1 MGLADGVPGR
11 LGRGEGGAGLGQ
23 QHAPG
28 VGQRDAVPVTV
39 EQDRVEFVLQGPDRA
54 GDPGRHHV
62 QPPDARVNESS
73 SATATKYSR

>member
-1 MGLADGVPGR
+1 MASLAAWAAARV
-11 LGRGEGGAGLGQ
+11 AQGLGQ

-39 EQDRVEFVLQGPDRA
+39 EQDRVEFVLQARIALETPDCTTCSR
-54 GDPGRHHV
+54 
-62 QPPDARVNESS
+62 PDARVNESS